1 MNANIYTR
9 LGVKTLINGQGTVTV
24 VGGSLM
30 PPEVVQAMAE
40 AANWFV
46 SIPELQ
52 EKVGARIA
60 GLMGVPAAMVTAGA
74 ASSITVATAACM
86 TWDNLPAI
94 DRLPDTTGL
103 KNEVVIQKGHLSH
116 YEPQMLLTG
125 AKLVWVENRAEL
137 DRAINPRT
145 AMLFFL
151 NRFEPLGQIK
161 REEWIR
167 VGKERG
173 VPLFNDAAADVPP
186 AARFSEYLHQGFD
199 LVAFSGGKGLRGPQA
214 SGLLLGRPDLIA
226 AGRRAI
232 SPAMGIGRAMKVG
245 KEEIVGL
252 LAAVERFLKLDH
264 DAEWR
269 IWETRVSEML
279 AQLADIPGMNA
290 RREVAEIANHVPQVV
305 LEWSQWHSKR
315 TAEEVVQMLWE
326 GDPRIAVLAEG
337 QRRLRIMVWTLR
349 DDEHRIVARRIQEIF
364 KDVTVLNWTFTETC
378 ESNVTCRAPSWSSLG
393 ATPLLRL
400 DLERFDLVPE
410 LLGLASRVRQPG
422 ASSSAMVWAWIGW
435 TGGGLGFLVV
445 QGIERLLKHATGK
458 AAETAGLMS
467 ELGLERRVCLLDP
480 QRSDGAPGPEPHG
493 PVGIADQGDEDVL
506 QRRVVLGQTL
516 EMRRWPWIVEP
527 RAGHIDCKG
536 RPARGPW
543 VRASPA

>member
-1 MNANIYTR
+1 MNTNIYTR

-30 PPEVVQAMAE
+30 PPEVIQAMSE

-60 GLMGVPAAMVTAGA
+60 GLLGVPAAMVTAGA

-94 DRLPDTTGL
+94 DRLPETTGL

-116 YEPQMLLTG
+116 YEPQILLTG
-125 AKLVWVENRAEL
+125 AKLVWVETRAEL
-137 DRAINPRT
+137 ERAINPRT

-173 VPLFNDAAADVPP
+173 VLLFNDAAADVPP
-186 AARFSEYLHQGFD
+186 AARFCEYLQQGFD

-226 AGRRAI
+226 VGRRAI

-245 KEEIVGL
+245 KEEIIGL

-269 IWETRVSEML
+269 TWETRVSEIL

-315 TAEEVVQMLWE
+315 SAEEVVKMLWD
-326 GDPRIAVLAEG
+326 GDPRIAVLPEG
-337 QRRLRIMVWTLR
+337 QRGLRIMVWTLR
-349 DDEHRIVARRIQEIF
+349 DDEHRIVAKRIQEIF
-364 KDVTVLNWTFTETC
+364 KE
-378 ESNVTCRAPSWSSLG
+378 A
-393 ATPLLRL
+393 
-400 DLERFDLVPE
+400 
-410 LLGLASRVRQPG
+410 
-422 ASSSAMVWAWIGW
+422 
-435 TGGGLGFLVV
+435 
-445 QGIERLLKHATGK
+445 
-458 AAETAGLMS
+458 
-467 ELGLERRVCLLDP
+467 
-480 QRSDGAPGPEPHG
+480 RS
-493 PVGIADQGDEDVL
+493 
-506 QRRVVLGQTL
+506 
-516 EMRRWPWIVEP
+516 
-527 RAGHIDCKG
+527 
-536 RPARGPW
+536 
-543 VRASPA
+543 